1 MSLDTLLILAALAV
15 IILLLALLLL
25 RRPPADPTLALL
37 QAAQERQLSLI
48 HISEP
53 TRPY

>member
-1 MSLDTLLILAALAV
+1 MSLETFLILAALAV

-37 QAAQERQLSLI
+37 QAAQERQDHRLPI
-48 HISEP
+48 E
-53 TRPY
+53 RKAEA